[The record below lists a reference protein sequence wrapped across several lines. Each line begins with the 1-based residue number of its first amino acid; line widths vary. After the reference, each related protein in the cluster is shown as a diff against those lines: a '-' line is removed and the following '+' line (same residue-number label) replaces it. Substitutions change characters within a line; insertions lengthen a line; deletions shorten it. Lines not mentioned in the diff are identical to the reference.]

1 MRISYWSSDV
11 CSSDLQDR
19 RDARIVE
26 PAGEIDRRNGGD
38 IGPAARGDH
47 AVLRIDRDDDAAG
60 VVARRLADQLGILEG
75 RGADHDTV
83 NAKRKPAIARRAVAD
98 SAAKLHLAFE
108 RLQYAFDGLGVDGA
122 TGQGPVPITH
132 MHNGGLSLVKNICLT
147 R

>member
-1 MRISYWSSDV
+1 MRISDWSSDV
-11 CSSDLQDR
+11 CSSDL
-19 RDARIVE
+19 
-26 PAGEIDRRNGGD
+26 
-38 IGPAARGDH
+38 PAARGDH

-83 NAKRKPAIARRAVAD
+83 NAKRKPAIDRRAVAD

-122 TGQGPVPITH
+122 TGTGPVQIERSAEHTSELQPLIRIPY
-132 MHNGGLSLVKNICLT
+132 SVFCLKKKKT
-147 R
+147 EQKRRK